1 MEVRFKEATLED
13 VEAIIT
19 LCNECFEENTNYE
32 YARQI
37 FLQTVLDSNQV
48 YVIGEVDNKVV
59 AHAKITVIPTMYE
72 KMNTY
77 SILNHV
83 CVKPEYRRH
92 NIATKL
98 LVECE
103 RISKE
108 KNCVMMELWSN
119 NFRKPAHECYKQ
131 YGFVKNDATFF
142 SKEIK

>member
-1 MEVRFKEATLED
+1 MEVRFREATLKD

-19 LCNECFEENTNYE
+19 LCNECFNENTNID

-37 FLQTVLDSNQV
+37 FLQTVLDSNQI
-48 YVIGEVDNKVV
+48 YVVGEVDGKMV

-108 KNCVMMELWSN
+108 KDCVMMELWSN
-119 NFRKPAHECYKQ
+119 NFRKPAHACYKQ

-142 SKEIK
+142 SKEID